1 MVRIFLVMHKPLG
14 TALAHCAEHV
24 LGSPQSA
31 LHVVDVVPDADVE
44 TLSARLSVLLLKAPD
59 SGSLVLCD
67 LYGATPFNVAQRAIA
82 LARQQGA
89 KTCLLTGANLNMIL
103 KALTDPS
110 ADLDVLRDSVRCSAV
125 RGIVDSGTSGSC
137 VAS

>member
-1 MVRIFLVMHKPLG
+1 MTRIVLVMHEPLG
-14 TALAHCAEHV
+14 TAFARCAEHV

-31 LHVVDVVPDADVE
+31 LHVVDVVADADVE
-44 TLSARLSVLLLKAPD
+44 RLSVHLSGLLRNAPE

-82 LARQQGA
+82 LAREHGA
-89 KTCLLTGANLNMIL
+89 KACLLTGANLNMIL
-103 KALTDPS
+103 KALTDPC
-110 ADLDVLRDSVRCSAV
+110 ADPDVLRDSVRCGAI
-125 RGIVDSGTSGSC
+125 RGIVDSGAGGPC